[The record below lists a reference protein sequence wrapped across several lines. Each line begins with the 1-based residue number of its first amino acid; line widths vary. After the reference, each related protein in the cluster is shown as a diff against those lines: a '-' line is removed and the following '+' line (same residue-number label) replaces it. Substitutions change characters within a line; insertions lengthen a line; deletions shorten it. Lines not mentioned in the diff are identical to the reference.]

1 MDGVTILQVI
11 TKTFL
16 NETSEHLIA
25 GSVIIGI
32 MAIFLTMIF
41 WSEIGLNSG
50 WTIASILLLF
60 SCITLIIIE
69 VTCGEHITETTYRVL
84 VDSNVNMNEFFSKYE
99 LIRTEG
105 LIYVVKE
112 IANGI

>member
-11 TKTFL
+11 EKTFL
-16 NETSEHLIA
+16 NETSENIIT
-25 GSVIIGI
+25 GSVIVGI
-32 MAIFLTMIF
+32 IAIFLTVVF

-50 WTIASILLLF
+50 WTIASMLLLF

-69 VTCGEHITETTYRVL
+69 ATCGERITEITYRVL
-84 VDSNVNMNEFFSKYE
+84 VDDTVNMNEFFSKYE

-105 LIYVVKE
+105 LIYVVKP
-112 IANGI
+112 IN

>member
-11 TKTFL
+11 EKTFL
-16 NETSEHLIA
+16 NKTSEHIIA
-25 GSVIIGI
+25 GSVIVGI

-41 WSEIGLNSG
+41 WSEIGLDNG
-50 WTIASILLLF
+50 WTIASMLLLF

-69 VTCGEHITETTYRVL
+69 AICGVRITEITYRVL

-105 LIYVVKE
+105 LIYVVRE
-112 IANGI
+112 ISSI

>member
-11 TKTFL
+11 EETFL
-16 NETSEHLIA
+16 NEISEHIIA
-25 GSVIIGI
+25 GSVIVGI
-32 MAIFLTMIF
+32 IAIFLTVIF

-50 WTIASILLLF
+50 WTTASMLLLF

-69 VTCGEHITETTYRVL
+69 ATCGERITEITYRVL

-105 LIYVVKE
+105 LIYVVRE
-112 IANGI
+112 ISSI

>member
-11 TKTFL
+11 EETFL
-16 NETSEHLIA
+16 NEISEHIIA
-25 GSVIIGI
+25 GSVIVGI
-32 MAIFLTMIF
+32 IAIFLTMIF

-50 WTIASILLLF
+50 WTIASMLLLF

-69 VTCGEHITETTYRVL
+69 ATCGERITEITYRVL

-105 LIYVVKE
+105 LIYVVRE
-112 IANGI
+112 ISSI

>member
-11 TKTFL
+11 TDTFL
-16 NETSEHLIA
+16 NETSQDIIA
-25 GSVIIGI
+25 GSVIVGI
-32 MAIFLTMIF
+32 IAVFLTLIF

-50 WTIASILLLF
+50 WTIASMLLLF

-69 VTCGEHITETTYRVL
+69 ATCGDRITEITYRVL
-84 VDSNVNMNEFFSKYE
+84 VDSTVDINEFFSKYE

-105 LIYVVKE
+105 LIYVVKP
-112 IANGI
+112 IN

>member
-11 TKTFL
+11 TDTFL
-16 NETSEHLIA
+16 NETSQDIIA
-25 GSVIIGI
+25 GSVIVGI
-32 MAIFLTMIF
+32 IAVFLTLIF

-50 WTIASILLLF
+50 WTIASMLLLF

-69 VTCGEHITETTYRVL
+69 ATCGDRITEITYRVL
-84 VDSNVNMNEFFSKYE
+84 VDSTVDMNEFFSKYE

-105 LIYVVKE
+105 LIYVVKP
-112 IANGI
+112 IN

>member
-11 TKTFL
+11 EKTFL
-16 NETSEHLIA
+16 NETSEHIIA
-25 GSVIIGI
+25 GSVIVGI

-41 WSEIGLNSG
+41 WSEIGLNNG
-50 WTIASILLLF
+50 WTIASMLLLF

-69 VTCGEHITETTYRVL
+69 VTCGVRITEITYRVL
-84 VDSNVNMNEFFSKYE
+84 VDSNVDMNEFFSKYE

-105 LIYVVKE
+105 LIYVVRE
-112 IANGI
+112 ISSI

>member
-11 TKTFL
+11 EKTFL
-16 NETSEHLIA
+16 NETSEHIIA
-25 GSVIIGI
+25 GSVIVGI

-41 WSEIGLNSG
+41 WSEIGLNNG
-50 WTIASILLLF
+50 WTIASMLLLF

-69 VTCGEHITETTYRVL
+69 AICGVRITDITYRVL

-105 LIYVVKE
+105 LIYVVRE
-112 IANGI
+112 IGVM

>member
-11 TKTFL
+11 EKTYLNDISEGFL
-16 NETSEHLIA
+16 VGAVMVGLMAVILFICFTCESGFNGWSIA
-25 GSVIIGI
+25 MIVLFIGCVGIALVAVTGSKV
-32 MAIFLTMIF
+32 T
-41 WSEIGLNSG
+41 EI
-50 WTIASILLLF
+50 
-60 SCITLIIIE
+60 
-69 VTCGEHITETTYRVL
+69 TYRVL

>member
-11 TKTFL
+11 EKTFL
-16 NETSEHLIA
+16 NETSEDIIA
-25 GSVIIGI
+25 GSVIVGI

-41 WSEIGLNSG
+41 WSEIGLDNG
-50 WTIASILLLF
+50 WTIASMLLLF

-69 VTCGEHITETTYRVL
+69 AICGVRITEITYRVL

-105 LIYVVKE
+105 LIYVVRE
-112 IANGI
+112 ISSI

>member
-11 TKTFL
+11 EKTFL
-16 NETSEHLIA
+16 NETSEHIIA
-25 GSVIIGI
+25 GSVIVGI
-32 MAIFLTMIF
+32 MAIFLTTIF
-41 WSEIGLNSG
+41 WSEIGLDSG

-69 VTCGEHITETTYRVL
+69 AICGVRITDITYRVL

-99 LIRTEG
+99 LIEREG
-105 LIYVVKE
+105 LIYLVREVT
-112 IANGI
+112 NGI

>member
-11 TKTFL
+11 EKTFL
-16 NETSEHLIA
+16 NETSEHIIA
-25 GSVIIGI
+25 GSVIVGI

-41 WSEIGLNSG
+41 WSEIGLDSG

-60 SCITLIIIE
+60 RCITLIIIE
-69 VTCGEHITETTYRVL
+69 ASCGVRITDITYRVL

-105 LIYVVKE
+105 LIYVVRE
-112 IANGI
+112 IGVM